1 MILILTKKTNL
12 HFLLTIENLFN
23 YRFLHYFYEEIK
35 SENYLMAN
43 IKNRRLFT
51 SYISITVI
59 MSVVLFLFGFFG
71 IFFISSN
78 SMANSF
84 KENFSVSI
92 FFKEDAKNIEITQ
105 LQNEIL
111 MSDYVEK
118 LKYVSK
124 DEAVLLMKDEYGQ
137 DFIKELGFNPLV
149 NSIDFNLKSEYV
161 EATLLDSIS
170 KLIENKNYIDE
181 IVYDKNL
188 INIINDNIK
197 RISLWLMPSIIILLI
212 ITFLVI
218 NSSIRLSIYSNRQL
232 IKTMQLVGAT
242 KAFIRKPFIK
252 INIFLSLISS
262 IISISAI
269 ILLIY
274 YIDLNISFVDNIS
287 IESVITLFIIIL
299 SLGLFISYIS
309 TFFASQNILKI
320 KADNLDV

>member
-1 MILILTKKTNL
+1 MT
-12 HFLLTIENLFN
+12 
-23 YRFLHYFYEEIK
+23 
-35 SENYLMAN
+35 N

-51 SYISITVI
+51 SYISITII

-78 SMANSF
+78 SIANSF

-124 DEAVLLMKDEYGQ
+124 DEAVLLMKEEYGQ

-170 KLIENKNYIDE
+170 RLIENKNYIDE

-274 YIDLNISFVDNIS
+274 YIDLNISIVDNIS
-287 IESVITLFIIIL
+287 IESVITLFLIIL

-309 TFFASQNILKI
+309 TFFATQNILKI

>member
-1 MILILTKKTNL
+1 
-12 HFLLTIENLFN
+12 
-23 YRFLHYFYEEIK
+23 
-35 SENYLMAN
+35 MAN

-51 SYISITVI
+51 SYISITII

-78 SMANSF
+78 SIANSF

-170 KLIENKNYIDE
+170 RLIENKNYVDE

-197 RISLWLMPSIIILLI
+197 RISLWLMPSMIILLI

-287 IESVITLFIIIL
+287 IESVITLFLIIL

-309 TFFASQNILKI
+309 TFFATQNILKI

>member
-1 MILILTKKTNL
+1 
-12 HFLLTIENLFN
+12 
-23 YRFLHYFYEEIK
+23 
-35 SENYLMAN
+35 MAN

-51 SYISITVI
+51 SYISITII

-78 SMANSF
+78 SIANSF

-170 KLIENKNYIDE
+170 KLIENKNYVDE

-274 YIDLNISFVDNIS
+274 YIDLNISFINNIN
-287 IESVITLFIIIL
+287 IESVIILFLIIL

-309 TFFASQNILKI
+309 TFFATQNILKI

>member
-1 MILILTKKTNL
+1 
-12 HFLLTIENLFN
+12 
-23 YRFLHYFYEEIK
+23 
-35 SENYLMAN
+35 MAN

-51 SYISITVI
+51 SYISITII

-78 SMANSF
+78 SIANSF

-137 DFIKELGFNPLV
+137 DFIEELGFNPLV

-170 KLIENKNYIDE
+170 RLIENKNYVDE

-287 IESVITLFIIIL
+287 IESVITLFLIIL

-309 TFFASQNILKI
+309 TFFATQNILKI

>member
-1 MILILTKKTNL
+1 
-12 HFLLTIENLFN
+12 
-23 YRFLHYFYEEIK
+23 
-35 SENYLMAN
+35 
-43 IKNRRLFT
+43 
-51 SYISITVI
+51 

-78 SMANSF
+78 SIANSF

-92 FFKEDAKNIEITQ
+92 FFKDDAKNIEITQ

-170 KLIENKNYIDE
+170 RLIENKNYVDE

-252 INIFLSLISS
+252 FNIFLSLISS
-262 IISISAI
+262 TISISAI

-274 YIDLNISFVDNIS
+274 YIDLNISFIDNIS
-287 IESVITLFIIIL
+287 IESVITLFLIIL

-309 TFFASQNILKI
+309 TFFATQNILKI

>member
-1 MILILTKKTNL
+1 
-12 HFLLTIENLFN
+12 
-23 YRFLHYFYEEIK
+23 
-35 SENYLMAN
+35 MAN
-43 IKNRRLFT
+43 IKNRRLFA
-51 SYISITVI
+51 SYISITII

-78 SMANSF
+78 SIANSF

-105 LQNEIL
+105 LQNELL

-118 LKYVSK
+118 LKFVSK
-124 DEAVLLMKDEYGQ
+124 DEAVILMKDEYGQ

-149 NSIDFNLKSEYV
+149 NSIDLNLKSEYV
-161 EATLLDSIS
+161 EVTLLDSIS
-170 KLIENKNYIDE
+170 SLIENKNYVDE

-269 ILLIY
+269 NLLIY
-274 YIDLNISFVDNIS
+274 YIDLNISFVDKIS
-287 IESVITLFIIIL
+287 IESVITLFLIIV

-309 TFFASQNILKI
+309 TFFATQNILKI
-320 KADNLDV
+320 KADNLDI

>member
-1 MILILTKKTNL
+1 
-12 HFLLTIENLFN
+12 
-23 YRFLHYFYEEIK
+23 
-35 SENYLMAN
+35 MAN

-51 SYISITVI
+51 SYISITII

-78 SMANSF
+78 SIANSF

-105 LQNEIL
+105 LQNELL

-124 DEAVLLMKDEYGQ
+124 DEAVLLMKEEYGQ

-149 NSIDFNLKSEYV
+149 NSIDFNLKSKYV
-161 EATLLDSIS
+161 KATLLDSIS
-170 KLIENKNYIDE
+170 RLIENKNYVDE

-309 TFFASQNILKI
+309 TFFATQNILKI

>member
-1 MILILTKKTNL
+1 
-12 HFLLTIENLFN
+12 
-23 YRFLHYFYEEIK
+23 
-35 SENYLMAN
+35 MAN

-78 SMANSF
+78 SIANSF

-161 EATLLDSIS
+161 EVTLLDSIS
-170 KLIENKNYIDE
+170 RLIENKNYVDE

-287 IESVITLFIIIL
+287 IESVITLFLIIL

-309 TFFASQNILKI
+309 TFFATQNILKI

>member
-1 MILILTKKTNL
+1 
-12 HFLLTIENLFN
+12 
-23 YRFLHYFYEEIK
+23 
-35 SENYLMAN
+35 MAN
-43 IKNRRLFT
+43 IKNRRLFA
-51 SYISITVI
+51 SYISITII

-78 SMANSF
+78 SIANSF

-105 LQNEIL
+105 LQNELL

-118 LKYVSK
+118 LKFVSK
-124 DEAVLLMKDEYGQ
+124 DEAVMLMKDEYGQ

-149 NSIDFNLKSEYV
+149 NSIDLNLKSEYV

-170 KLIENKNYIDE
+170 RLIENKNYVDE

-269 ILLIY
+269 NLLIY
-274 YIDLNISFVDNIS
+274 YIDLNISFVDKIS
-287 IESVITLFIIIL
+287 IESVITLFLIIV

-309 TFFASQNILKI
+309 TFFATQNILKI
-320 KADNLDV
+320 KADNLDI

>member
-1 MILILTKKTNL
+1 
-12 HFLLTIENLFN
+12 
-23 YRFLHYFYEEIK
+23 
-35 SENYLMAN
+35 MAN

-51 SYISITVI
+51 SYISITII

-78 SMANSF
+78 SLANSF

-124 DEAVLLMKDEYGQ
+124 DEAVLIMKDEYGQ

-149 NSIDFNLKSEYV
+149 NSIDLNLKSEYV

-170 KLIENKNYIDE
+170 RLIENKNYVDE

-242 KAFIRKPFIK
+242 KALIRKPFIK

-287 IESVITLFIIIL
+287 IESVITLFLIIL

-309 TFFASQNILKI
+309 TFFATQNILKI

>member
-1 MILILTKKTNL
+1 
-12 HFLLTIENLFN
+12 
-23 YRFLHYFYEEIK
+23 
-35 SENYLMAN
+35 MAN

-51 SYISITVI
+51 SYISITII

-78 SMANSF
+78 SIANSF

-218 NSSIRLSIYSNRQL
+218 NSSIRQL

-287 IESVITLFIIIL
+287 IESVITLFLIIL

-309 TFFASQNILKI
+309 TFFATQNILKI

>member
-1 MILILTKKTNL
+1 MT
-12 HFLLTIENLFN
+12 
-23 YRFLHYFYEEIK
+23 
-35 SENYLMAN
+35 N

-51 SYISITVI
+51 SYISITII

-78 SMANSF
+78 SIANSF

-105 LQNEIL
+105 LQNELL

-124 DEAVLLMKDEYGQ
+124 DEAVLLMKEEYGQ

-161 EATLLDSIS
+161 EETSLDSIS

-287 IESVITLFIIIL
+287 IESIITLFLIIV

-309 TFFASQNILKI
+309 TFFATQNILKI